1 MLGPI
6 FAREWVT
13 VGRPGSHYVARVVS
27 LGGLWVVGLTTWQA
41 TVGFARTATLGETA
55 RFGLLFFQIVAYL
68 QLTVVMFFAAL
79 SAASAIAQEKDRR
92 TFVLLLLTDMHDWE
106 IVLGKMLGS
115 LLPIGLLMLG
125 SVPIF
130 YILLLL
136 GGIDPA
142 QVVQALIVLAATA
155 LGAGS
160 LGGLIAL
167 WRDRTYQALALSVL
181 LLVLYLCLNRLVVL
195 SLFAEQPGLLACI
208 DPFAAMQSILE
219 GQGATIDLASAYW
232 FDLAPAYWYG
242 LVMLGLTVLLNGV
255 GIARLRVWNP
265 SGEPIMQRETPEG
278 ADDEEKDRE
287 KAHAAPG
294 RVRPVWANPIAYRE
308 IATRAYGR
316 RPLLVKLAYAL
327 VVGLICWFAFSG
339 LDSGQGRIPFVSA
352 YGLVPVLVVSLL
364 LVAAQAVTS
373 ITSERDGRTLD
384 LLLVTDLTPREF
396 IFGKLAGILYNTKEF
411 LVPPLALAAVYASLG
426 LLATPPSR
434 HPEFSAAMNTQALV
448 TIWGGIIVLLLFA
461 MVLGIH
467 VALRY
472 ANSRV
477 AIINT
482 LGTIFFLLV
491 GTIIAIYIIIINSN
505 FESQWLTFLLFVSF
519 GVGGLLAVLNGD
531 RPSSALSLAAVLCPA
546 AMFYCILNILVA
558 NPGSEEST
566 DPLLPFLVIVSAFG
580 FAIAAMMVPML
591 SEFDVALGR
600 TQREE

>member
-13 VGRPGSHYVARVVS
+13 VGRPASHYVARVVS
-27 LGGLWVVGLTTWQA
+27 LGGLWVVGITAWQA

-55 RFGLLFFQIVAYL
+55 RFGLLFFQIVAFL

-79 SAASAIAQEKDRR
+79 SAASTIAQEKDRR
-92 TFVLLLLTDMHDWE
+92 TFVLLLLTDMRDWE

-115 LLPIGLLMLG
+115 LLPIALLVLG
-125 SVPIF
+125 GVPIF
-130 YILLLL
+130 FMLLLL
-136 GGIDPA
+136 GGIDPE
-142 QVVQALIVLAATA
+142 QVVQALVVLAATA

-181 LLVLYLCLNRLVVL
+181 LLVLYLCLTRILAVSL
-195 SLFAEQPGLLACI
+195 STDPDALLACI
-208 DPFAAMQSILE
+208 DPFAVMQAVL
-219 GQGATIDLASAYW
+219 QGEQPTAS
-232 FDLAPAYWYG
+232 LAPAYWYG
-242 LVMLGLTVLLNGV
+242 LTMLGLAVLLNGV

-265 SGEPIMQRETPEG
+265 SGEPIMQRESPEQ
-278 ADDEEKDRE
+278 ADEDERDRQQ
-287 KAHAAPG
+287 AHAAPG
-294 RVRPVWANPIAYRE
+294 KARAVWANPIAWRE
-308 IATRAYGR
+308 IRTRAYGR
-316 RPLLVKLAYAL
+316 RPLLVKAAYA
-327 VVGLICWFAFSG
+327 VVLGLICWFSFSG
-339 LDSGQGRIPFVSA
+339 LETGQGRIPFASA
-352 YGLVPVLVVSLL
+352 YGLVPVLVLSLL

-373 ITSERDGRTLD
+373 ITSERDARTLD

-411 LVPPLALAAVYASLG
+411 LLPPLVIAAVYAGMG
-426 LLATPPSR
+426 LLATPPRR

-448 TIWGGIIVLLLFA
+448 TVWGGMLVLLLFA
-461 MVLGIH
+461 MVLGVH
-467 VALRY
+467 VALRN

-477 AIINT
+477 AITNT

-505 FESQWLTFLLFVSF
+505 FESQWLTFLLFVGV
-519 GVGGLLAVLNGD
+519 GVGGLWYVLSGD
-531 RPSSALSLAAVLCPA
+531 RPSGALTLASVLCPA

-600 TQREE
+600 TQRDE